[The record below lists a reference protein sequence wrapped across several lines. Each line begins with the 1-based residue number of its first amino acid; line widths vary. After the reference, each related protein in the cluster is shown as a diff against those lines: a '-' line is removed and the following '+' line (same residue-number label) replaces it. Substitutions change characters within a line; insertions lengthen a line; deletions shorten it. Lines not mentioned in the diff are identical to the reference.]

1 MRKLILLT
9 IIVLFSFV
17 AIAQIGAVSNDGN
30 LLVKF
35 IPDNVSP
42 RVNVYQINSGKI
54 LEQINIDVNN
64 FRKISFSPSNKFI
77 TIVSGGALYIYRRS
91 NKRIVTAFYE
101 YKGGQFAKNDQII
114 AVISN
119 SSVFTYNLNSL
130 KQIKYPILNKI
141 PVKVGITSDGRFI
154 VAKTQD
160 NWLYIWR
167 YGFTSSLT
175 MMQASDFRISN
186 NKLIIQINNSQS
198 VSFKIYQFPQ
208 DISTDLQLIH
218 TTGTD
223 ILLTKYH
230 LPTTNIIISK
240 CLLDTTGQKFAV
252 YQTFGDVHYVTLFNI
267 FTDKLIGKTNS
278 EQHRSYSLIPMKWL
292 DNKLILK
299 ADGLNGLEYNYNQNT
314 TTYLYWQMLNPL
326 NSPKLSPSEQL
337 KKRIFSP
344 NYRNVLMTVY
354 QGPRRFVLIRNA
366 TINLRQISY
375 PDAIFIAFSPDSK
388 YLYLQIKGYVFYI
401 KTSDL
406 KGAMTQNTVA
416 QIHQLGSELTIKEK
430 FIPNDQPPAGYHYVF
445 AKDIKPVTQVDSQ
458 KLFVLLRGLN
468 LNPKNINIK
477 LNLIDQ
483 NGDIITGATNPQW
496 LYLWCRLL
504 IMNKSLKVQ
513 QTNFI
518 VKEVNETQPTAY
530 ALVLDHSGSMGNYR
544 ANALQFG
551 ALQLIMN
558 KRPQD
563 AFLLIK
569 YDNRVDLEVNLT
581 KNKQAFFRY
590 LNHTGLQGFGGGT
603 ALNDATF
610 LAIEELKK
618 SNYPKKIVLLFTDGK
633 ENASI
638 HTKAQVIAEAKR
650 YGVEIFTI
658 GFGTQI
664 NAQYLMDLAYMTGG
678 SFYHIYR
685 TSELKRIFLDIDI
698 KRRHYYKFNFIT
710 KQPGQ
715 YIALLQMCQNFKH
728 HDSIV
733 VAFNNLPNIP
743 VEQKHVTVNPPLLPK
758 QKQILKQHMI
768 PCRPP
773 TQPVKDQKIVKEFEN
788 IDFPNIYFAFN
799 SARIIRSEE
808 KGIIEIANFMKKYPD
823 VYLLIEGHT
832 DSVGTY
838 QYNIELSKRR
848 AEAAKRLL
856 VQYGIAPGRI
866 FTKGYGY
873 TRPLATNKTAAGRA
887 KNRRIEFKIFRY
899 K

>member
-1 MRKLILLT
+1 MRKFILLA
-9 IIVLFSFV
+9 ISLLVNISVFS
-17 AIAQIGAVSNDGN
+17 QIGTVSNDGN
-30 LLVKF
+30 LLAKF
-35 IPDNVSP
+35 VPDNVTP
-42 RVNVYQINSGKI
+42 KINVYQIRSGKI
-54 LEQINIDVNN
+54 LEQINIDVRN
-64 FRKISFSPSNKFI
+64 FKKISFSPSNKFI
-77 TIVSGGALYIYRRS
+77 TILSNGALYIYRRS
-91 NKRIVTAFYE
+91 NKSIVTAFYE
-101 YKGGQFAKNDQII
+101 YRSSQFTTNDKIL

-119 SSVFTYNLNSL
+119 GSVFSYDLNTL
-130 KQIKYPILNKI
+130 KQIKYPTPGKI

-160 NWLYIWR
+160 NWLYVWR
-167 YGFTSSLT
+167 YGYPSSLT
-175 MMQASDFRISN
+175 MMQASDFRIFKD
-186 NKLIIQINNSQS
+186 KLTIQINNSS
-198 VSFKIYQFPQ
+198 SISFKIYKFPQ

-218 TTGTD
+218 KTSTD
-223 ILLTKYH
+223 ILLQKYN
-230 LPTTNIIISK
+230 LPTANIIISK
-240 CLLDTTGQKFAV
+240 SLLDTTGKRLAV
-252 YQTFGDVHYVTLFNI
+252 YQTFGDVHYVTLFDI
-267 FTDKLIGKTNS
+267 SSDKLLGKIST
-278 EQHRSYSLIPMKWL
+278 EKKRSYSLVPVRWL
-292 DNKLILK
+292 SNKLILK
-299 ADGLNGLEYNYNQNT
+299 ADRLNGLEYNYKQNT

-344 NYRNVLMTVY
+344 NFRNVLMTVY

-366 TINLRQISY
+366 SINLRQISY

-416 QIHQLGSELTIKEK
+416 QIHQLGSELIVKEK
-430 FIPNDQPPAGYHYVF
+430 FIPKDQPPPGYKYVF
-445 AKDIKPVTQVDSQ
+445 AKDIKPVTQIDSQ

-468 LNPKNINIK
+468 LNPNNINIK
-477 LNLIDQ
+477 LNLVDQ
-483 NGDIITGATNPQW
+483 NGDLITGATNPQW

-504 IMNKSLKVQ
+504 IMNKGLKVQ

-603 ALNDATF
+603 ALNDATY
-610 LAIEELKK
+610 LAIEQLKK

-633 ENASI
+633 ENSSI

-658 GFGTQI
+658 GFGPQI
-664 NAQYLMDLAYMTGG
+664 NAQYLMDMAYMTGG

-685 TSELKRIFLDIDI
+685 TSELKRIFLDIDK

-715 YIALLQMCQNFKH
+715 YIALLQMCQNFHH

-743 VEQKHVTVNPPLLPK
+743 IEQKHVTVNPPLLPK
-758 QKQILKQHMI
+758 QKKLLKQHMI

-873 TRPLATNKTAAGRA
+873 TRPLASNKTAAGRA

-899 K
+899 E